1 MILELLFS
9 TFACIFALSGTIL
22 AILMSCLIIKDIIDD
37 LRKWY
42 KGDDWGWTENLE
54 GYGYQ
59 RRYG

>member
-22 AILMSCLIIKDIIDD
+22 AILMSYLIIKDIIDN

-42 KGDDWGWTENLE
+42 KGDDWGWTEILGE
-54 GYGYQ
+54 YGYQ

>member
-37 LRKWY
+37 LRK
-42 KGDDWGWTENLE
+42 
-54 GYGYQ
+54 
-59 RRYG
+59 